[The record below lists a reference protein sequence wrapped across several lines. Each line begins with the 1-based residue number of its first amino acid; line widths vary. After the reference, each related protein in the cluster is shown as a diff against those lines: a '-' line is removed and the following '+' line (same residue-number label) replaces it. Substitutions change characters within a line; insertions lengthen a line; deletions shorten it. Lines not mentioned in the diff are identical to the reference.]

1 MDGQYMESQA
11 KLVVI
16 DSPRKQETETES
28 TVGTGA
34 EQMRIAADIV
44 LREKSI
50 DLAIALVKS
59 GLEGHIQ
66 CARFLYDLAERYG
79 ASVQKQA
86 EPSGPS
92 LADQWAAEPE
102 WTASGN
108 QNTEET
114 SAAVREQQV

>member
-1 MDGQYMESQA
+1 MESQA
-11 KLVVI
+11 KLVVM
-16 DSPRKQETETES
+16 DAPRKQETETES

-44 LREKSI
+44 LREKSL
-50 DLAIALVKS
+50 DLALALAKS

-66 CARFLYDLAERYG
+66 CAKFLYDLAERYG

-92 LADQWAAEPE
+92 LAEQWAAEPE
-102 WTASGN
+102 WTATGN
-108 QNTEET
+108 QTTAET
-114 SAAVREQQV
+114 NAADCDQQA

>member
-1 MDGQYMESQA
+1 MQTQDNGA
-11 KLVVI
+11 AGTT
-16 DSPRKQETETES
+16 PRKQEVETES

-44 LREKSI
+44 LRERSI
-50 DLAIALVKS
+50 DLADALAKS

-86 EPSGPS
+86 DRPGPS
-92 LADQWAAEPE
+92 LAEQWAAEPE
-102 WTASGN
+102 WIASGRDDSA
-108 QNTEET
+108 ET
-114 SAAVREQQV
+114 TGASREPEG

>member
-1 MDGQYMESQA
+1 MESQA

-16 DSPRKQETETES
+16 DSPRKQEAETES

-50 DLAIALVKS
+50 DLAIALAKS

-86 EPSGPS
+86 EPSGAS
-92 LADQWAAEPE
+92 LAEQWAAEPE

-108 QNTEET
+108 QNTAET
-114 SAAVREQQV
+114 NAADREQQV